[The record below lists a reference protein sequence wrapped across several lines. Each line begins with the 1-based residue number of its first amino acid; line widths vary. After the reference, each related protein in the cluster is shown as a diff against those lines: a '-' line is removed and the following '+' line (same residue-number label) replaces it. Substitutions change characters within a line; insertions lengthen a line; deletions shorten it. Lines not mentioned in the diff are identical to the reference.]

1 MAEVKLGSKHECPA
15 CSTKF
20 YDLGK
25 SEPVCPSCGAGQA
38 EENGEGAEPKASPK
52 SKKKKKR

>member
-25 SEPVCPSCGAGQA
+25 SEPVCPSCGAVQA
-38 EENGEGAEPKASPK
+38 EENGEGAEPKTPSK
-52 SKKKKKR
+52 SKKKR